1 MYLEIT
7 TPDEMVYRGKAD
19 SVTLPSGDGEITV
32 LPNHIALLSTVQ
44 PGTVIVR
51 VGNDESFYAV
61 SRGVVQVDG
70 ETIRILTDTADRAEG
85 LEEEVIE
92 AAKTRAE
99 EMLKEKRDDVEEF
112 TQATAVL
119 ERELAKLRSVR
130 RLRTRRGRV
139 S

>member
-92 AAKTRAE
+92 AAKKRAE

-119 ERELAKLRSVR
+119 EREIAKLRSVR

>member
-92 AAKTRAE
+92 AAKKRAE
-99 EMLKEKRDDVEEF
+99 EMRDDVEEF

>member
-19 SVTLPSGDGEITV
+19 SVTLPSGHGEITV

-44 PGTVIVR
+44 PGTVIAR

-92 AAKTRAE
+92 AAKKRAE

>member
-32 LPNHIALLSTVQ
+32 LPNHIALLSTVP

-92 AAKTRAE
+92 AAKKRAE